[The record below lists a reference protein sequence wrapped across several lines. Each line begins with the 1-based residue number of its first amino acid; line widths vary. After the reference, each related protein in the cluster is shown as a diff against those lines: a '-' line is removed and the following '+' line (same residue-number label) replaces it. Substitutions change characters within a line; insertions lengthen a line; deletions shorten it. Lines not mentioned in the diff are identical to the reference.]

1 MFMVLEEIL
10 VRDIMA
16 DDFLIAYEDTPLFK
30 IKEMLIKNYKKETL
44 IYDNIGNIQG
54 IITMKD
60 ISNLIKRNSK
70 DIYNKFAK
78 DIAVKEVISISE
90 ESNLLRCRDIMLE
103 NNIGRLIVIKEGKV
117 VGVVRQEHIR
127 DFYYMKIEEIS
138 KIIKSAI
145 DYIHEAVCI
154 IDNKGTVIVWNTNA
168 EKLYNLPKEKILG
181 EPLYKFFPNAIDI
194 EVLKTMKTVENRYHE
209 PRKGTHIVISAAPII
224 LDNKL
229 MGVISTDKDVS
240 EMREISDKLKEATKQ
255 VDFLKKELEK
265 ISNRESS
272 AIIGKSKII
281 QQKIEIAELAAKS
294 NAPILILG
302 ESGTGKE
309 IFAKYIHKASG
320 LKGEFVPV
328 NCSAVPKELF
338 ESEFFGY
345 EEGAFTGAR
354 KSGKAGYFEL
364 ANNGSLFLDEI
375 GDLPMDMQSKLLRVL
390 QEKTIRRLGSEQDI
404 EVNVRIISATNRDLE
419 ELVRKN
425 KFRMDLY
432 YRLNVIKI
440 ELPPLR
446 ERKEDI
452 ILFIKSFLEELNE
465 EYDKNIKGIETAA
478 VNVLST
484 YKWKGNVRELRNVIE
499 QMVVLCRDDIIT
511 KDMIPEYIIAE
522 VEKGT
527 EIDKFKKENIGLREM
542 LFNYEKLLINKALED
557 SKGNI
562 TEAAKILKIPR
573 STLHYKI
580 DNYGINVNNL
590 T

>member
-44 IYDNIGNIQG
+44 IYDNTGNIQG

-390 QEKTIRRLGSEQDI
+390 QEKTVRRLGSEQDI

-511 KDMIPEYIIAE
+511 KDMIPEYIISEA
-522 VEKGT
+522 EKGT

-580 DNYGINVNNL
+580 DNYGVNVNNL

>member
-1 MFMVLEEIL
+1 
-10 VRDIMA
+10 
-16 DDFLIAYEDTPLFK
+16 
-30 IKEMLIKNYKKETL
+30 
-44 IYDNIGNIQG
+44 
-54 IITMKD
+54 
-60 ISNLIKRNSK
+60 
-70 DIYNKFAK
+70 
-78 DIAVKEVISISE
+78 
-90 ESNLLRCRDIMLE
+90 
-103 NNIGRLIVIKEGKV
+103 
-117 VGVVRQEHIR
+117 
-127 DFYYMKIEEIS
+127 
-138 KIIKSAI
+138 
-145 DYIHEAVCI
+145 
-154 IDNKGTVIVWNTNA
+154 
-168 EKLYNLPKEKILG
+168 
-181 EPLYKFFPNAIDI
+181 
-194 EVLKTMKTVENRYHE
+194 
-209 PRKGTHIVISAAPII
+209 
-224 LDNKL
+224 
-229 MGVISTDKDVS
+229 
-240 EMREISDKLKEATKQ
+240 
-255 VDFLKKELEK
+255 
-265 ISNRESS
+265 
-272 AIIGKSKII
+272 
-281 QQKIEIAELAAKS
+281 
-294 NAPILILG
+294 
-302 ESGTGKE
+302 
-309 IFAKYIHKASG
+309 
-320 LKGEFVPV
+320 
-328 NCSAVPKELF
+328 KELF

-404 EVNVRIISATNRDLE
+404 EVYVRIISATNRDLE

-511 KDMIPEYIIAE
+511 KDMVPKYIIAE

-580 DNYGINVNNL
+580 DNYGVNVNNL

>member
-44 IYDNIGNIQG
+44 IYDNTGNIQG

-390 QEKTIRRLGSEQDI
+390 QEKTVRRLGSEQDI

-511 KDMIPEYIIAE
+511 KDMVPKYIIAE

>member
-44 IYDNIGNIQG
+44 IYDNTGNIQG

-511 KDMIPEYIIAE
+511 KDMVPEYIIAE

>member
-1 MFMVLEEIL
+1 MVLEEIL

-44 IYDNIGNIQG
+44 IYDNTGNIQG

-390 QEKTIRRLGSEQDI
+390 QEKTVRRLGSEQDI

-511 KDMIPEYIIAE
+511 KDMVPKYIIAE

>member
-44 IYDNIGNIQG
+44 IYDNTGNIQG

-390 QEKTIRRLGSEQDI
+390 QEKTVRRLGSEQDI

-511 KDMIPEYIIAE
+511 KDMVPEYIIAE

-580 DNYGINVNNL
+580 DNYGVNVNNL

>member
-44 IYDNIGNIQG
+44 IYDNTGNIQG

-375 GDLPMDMQSKLLRVL
+375 G
-390 QEKTIRRLGSEQDI
+390 
-404 EVNVRIISATNRDLE
+404 
-419 ELVRKN
+419 
-425 KFRMDLY
+425 
-432 YRLNVIKI
+432 
-440 ELPPLR
+440 
-446 ERKEDI
+446 
-452 ILFIKSFLEELNE
+452 
-465 EYDKNIKGIETAA
+465 
-478 VNVLST
+478 
-484 YKWKGNVRELRNVIE
+484 
-499 QMVVLCRDDIIT
+499 
-511 KDMIPEYIIAE
+511 
-522 VEKGT
+522 
-527 EIDKFKKENIGLREM
+527 
-542 LFNYEKLLINKALED
+542 
-557 SKGNI
+557 
-562 TEAAKILKIPR
+562 
-573 STLHYKI
+573 
-580 DNYGINVNNL
+580 
-590 T
+590 

>member
-44 IYDNIGNIQG
+44 IYDNTGNIQG

-511 KDMIPEYIIAE
+511 KDMIPKYIISEA
-522 VEKGT
+522 EKGT

>member
-44 IYDNIGNIQG
+44 IYDNTGNIQG

-390 QEKTIRRLGSEQDI
+390 QEKTVRRLGSEQDI

-511 KDMIPEYIIAE
+511 KDMVPKYIIAE

-580 DNYGINVNNL
+580 DNYGVNVNNL

>member
-44 IYDNIGNIQG
+44 IYDNTGNIQG

-511 KDMIPEYIIAE
+511 KDMIPEYIISEA
-522 VEKGT
+522 EKGT

-580 DNYGINVNNL
+580 DNYGVNVNNL

>member
-44 IYDNIGNIQG
+44 IYDNTGNIQG

-511 KDMIPEYIIAE
+511 KDMIPEYIISEA
-522 VEKGT
+522 EKGT

>member
-44 IYDNIGNIQG
+44 IYDNTGNIQG

-390 QEKTIRRLGSEQDI
+390 QEKTIRRLGLEQDI

-511 KDMIPEYIIAE
+511 KDMIPEYIISEA
-522 VEKGT
+522 EKGT

>member
-44 IYDNIGNIQG
+44 IYDNTGNIQG

-390 QEKTIRRLGSEQDI
+390 QEKTIRRLGLEQDI

-465 EYDKNIKGIETAA
+465 EYNKNIKGIETAA
-478 VNVLST
+478 VNVLSS

-511 KDMIPEYIIAE
+511 KDMIPKYIISE

-527 EIDKFKKENIGLREM
+527 EIDKFKKENIGLREL

>member
-44 IYDNIGNIQG
+44 IYDNTGNIQG

-390 QEKTIRRLGSEQDI
+390 QEKTVRRLGSEQDI

-511 KDMIPEYIIAE
+511 KDMVPKYIISEA
-522 VEKGT
+522 EKGT

-580 DNYGINVNNL
+580 DNYGVNVNNL

>member
-511 KDMIPEYIIAE
+511 KDMIPEYIISEA
-522 VEKGT
+522 EKGT

>member
-44 IYDNIGNIQG
+44 IYDNTGNIQG

-390 QEKTIRRLGSEQDI
+390 QEKTVRRLGSEQDI

-511 KDMIPEYIIAE
+511 KDMIPEYIISEA
-522 VEKGT
+522 EKGT

>member
-511 KDMIPEYIIAE
+511 KDMVPEYIIAE

>member
-44 IYDNIGNIQG
+44 IYDNTGNIQG

-511 KDMIPEYIIAE
+511 KDMVPKYIIAE